1 MTDSST
7 LLTPEQQTA
16 LLALARHAI
25 RERVRGTVG
34 VMTLPADPVFRQP
47 GAPFVTLTK
56 GGVLR
61 GCIGFI
67 RATQPLADAVRHC
80 AVAAAVSDPRF
91 PPVRAEELAHLR
103 VEISL
108 LSPLRR
114 VENLDAIQIGTHGLF
129 ISQEGRQGLLLPQ
142 VATEYGWNREAF
154 LRHTCLK
161 AGLPEDAWRR
171 GAEIRSFTVQLM
183 GDDRPVEEPAR

>member
-7 LLTPEQQTA
+7 LLTPRQQTA

-34 VMTLPADPVFRQP
+34 VSPLPHDPVFQQP

-56 GGVLR
+56 EGALR

-67 RATQPLADAVRHC
+67 QATQPLAEAVRHC
-80 AVAAAVSDPRF
+80 AMAAAVSDPRF
-91 PPVRAEELAHLR
+91 PPVRPEELPLLR

-114 VENLDAIQIGTHGLF
+114 VENLDTIRVGIHGLLV
-129 ISQEGRQGLLLPQ
+129 SQGGRRGLLLPQ
-142 VATEYGWNREAF
+142 VATEYGWDRDAF
-154 LRHTCLK
+154 LSHTCLK

-171 GAEIRSFTVQLM
+171 GAEIHAFTVLLM
-183 GDDRPVEEPAR
+183 SDDRPVEEPTR